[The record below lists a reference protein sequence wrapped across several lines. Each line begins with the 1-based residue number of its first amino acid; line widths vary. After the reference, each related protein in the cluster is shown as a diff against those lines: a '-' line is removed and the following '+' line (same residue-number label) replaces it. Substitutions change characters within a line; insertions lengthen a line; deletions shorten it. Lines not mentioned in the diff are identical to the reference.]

1 MIKLFQKFA
10 RCGAEL
16 HGLKRRSRKKAG
28 RTAARARRAIGCP
41 PVRVRDRTGQAGPW
55 PHRTSRSVAGRDKPP
70 SCLRQGR
77 VRGRTGRA
85 AFLPTARAGAWP
97 HRTSRLL
104 ACGKGG
110 CVAAQ
115 DKPPSCL
122 RQGRVRGRTGRAA
135 FLPAAR
141 AGAWPHRTS
150 RPLACRKGG
159 CVAAQDE
166 PPSCVPQGRGLRPVS
181 WVGTRERA
189 WKPTLFARLTAGG
202 SCLFLGLVAAPFSS
216 ADSVK
221 RWCPP
226 GISAPASSLH
236 KACAKTLCLSSL

>member
-28 RTAARARRAIGCP
+28 RTASRARRAIGCP

-55 PHRTSRSVAGRDKPP
+55 PDG
-70 SCLRQGR
+70 
-77 VRGRTGRA
+77 
-85 AFLPTARAGAWP
+85 
-97 HRTSRLL
+97 TSRLL
-104 ACGKGG
+104 ACRKGG

-115 DKPPSCL
+115 DKPPFCVP
-122 RQGRVRGRTGRAA
+122 QGRVRGRTGRAA

-141 AGAWPHRTS
+141 AGAWPHGTS
-150 RPLACRKGG
+150 RLLACGKGG
-159 CVAAQDE
+159 CVAARDE

>member
-55 PHRTSRSVAGRDKPP
+55 PGRTSRCVAARDEPP
-70 SCLRQGR
+70 SCVPQGR
-77 VRGRTGRA
+77 VRGRTGLA
-85 AFLPTARAGAWP
+85 AFLRAARAGAWP

-104 ACGKGG
+104 AC
-110 CVAAQ
+110 
-115 DKPPSCL
+115 
-122 RQGRVRGRTGRAA
+122 
-135 FLPAAR
+135 
-141 AGAWPHRTS
+141 
-150 RPLACRKGG
+150 RKGG
-159 CVAAQDE
+159 CVAARDE

-202 SCLFLGLVAAPFSS
+202 KLSVLRARCCPLLVCRLGQALVSTGHQRPCKLFA
-216 ADSVK
+216 
-221 RWCPP
+221 
-226 GISAPASSLH
+226 
-236 KACAKTLCLSSL
+236 